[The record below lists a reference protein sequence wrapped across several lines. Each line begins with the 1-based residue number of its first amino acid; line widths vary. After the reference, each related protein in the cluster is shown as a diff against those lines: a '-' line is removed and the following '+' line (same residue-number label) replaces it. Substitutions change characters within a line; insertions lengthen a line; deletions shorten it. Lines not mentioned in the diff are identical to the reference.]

1 MAKLLEVRGLVKR
14 FGGIFAVFDLSF
26 YVKEGE
32 TLGLIGPN
40 GAGKTTVFN
49 LISAFLKP
57 DSGRILFKED
67 DITHLKPHQICKR
80 GICRTF
86 QIVKPFL
93 TFSVKK
99 NVRIGSYNRLT
110 DRQEIEEKI
119 MEILD
124 LLGLVDQRDVT
135 AKNLSIGD
143 RKKLELAKAL
153 ATEPSFLL
161 LDEVMAGLNPKE
173 QNEMIDIILE
183 LKERGMTILLIE
195 HHMKVIMSLS
205 ERVIVL
211 NYGKKLAEG
220 TPSDIGS
227 NQEVIEAY
235 LGERYFA

>member
-1 MAKLLEVRGLVKR
+1 MSVLRLENVTKS
-14 FGGIFAVFDLSF
+14 FGGLMAVSGLDFAVS
-26 YVKEGE
+26 KGE
-32 TLGLIGPN
+32 IVGLIGPN

-57 DSGRILFKED
+57 DSGAIFFGD
-67 DITHLKPHQICKR
+67 HDITHLKPHQICKK
-80 GICRTF
+80 GLCRTF

-110 DRQEIEEKI
+110 EKQEIEAQT

-124 LLGLVDQRDVT
+124 LIGLADQKDVT

-153 ATEPSFLL
+153 ATKPSLLL

-173 QNEMIDIILE
+173 QNDMIHIILE
-183 LKERGMTILLIE
+183 LKNRGTTILLIE
-195 HHMKVIMSLS
+195 HTMKVIMSLS
-205 ERVIVL
+205 ERIIVL
-211 NYGKKLAEG
+211 NYGKKIAEG
-220 TPSDIGS
+220 PPSDIGS
-227 NQEVIEAY
+227 NEEVIEAY
-235 LGERYFA
+235 LGERYFV

>member
-1 MAKLLEVRGLVKR
+1 MTVLYLEDVTKS
-14 FGGIFAVFDLSF
+14 FGGLMAVAQLNLTVS
-26 YVKEGE
+26 KGE
-32 TLGLIGPN
+32 IVGLIGPN

-57 DSGRILFKED
+57 DSGQIFFENH
-67 DITHLKPHQICKR
+67 DITHLKPHQICKK

-93 TFSVKK
+93 SFSVKK

-110 DRQEIEEKI
+110 EKQEIEDET

-124 LLGLVDQRDVT
+124 LLGLVDQKDVT
-135 AKNLSIGD
+135 AQNLSIGD
-143 RKKLELAKAL
+143 RKKLELARAL
-153 ATEPSFLL
+153 ATKPSFLL

-173 QNEMIDIILE
+173 QNYMINIILE
-183 LKERGMTILLIE
+183 LKGMGMTILLIE
-195 HHMKVIMSLS
+195 HHMKAIMSLS
-205 ERVIVL
+205 ERIIVL

-220 TPSDIGS
+220 SPSDIGS
-227 NQEVIEAY
+227 NQDVIEAY

>member
-1 MAKLLEVRGLVKR
+1 MTVLYLEDVTKS
-14 FGGIFAVFDLSF
+14 FGGLMAVAQLNLTVS
-26 YVKEGE
+26 KGE
-32 TLGLIGPN
+32 IVGLIGPN

-57 DSGRILFKED
+57 DSGQIFFENH
-67 DITHLKPHQICKR
+67 DITHLKPHQICKK

-93 TFSVKK
+93 SFSVKK

-110 DRQEIEEKI
+110 EKHEIEDET

-124 LLGLVDQRDVT
+124 LLGLVDQKDVT
-135 AKNLSIGD
+135 AQNLSIGD
-143 RKKLELAKAL
+143 RKKLELARAL
-153 ATEPSFLL
+153 ATKPSFLL

-173 QNEMIDIILE
+173 QNYMINIILE
-183 LKERGMTILLIE
+183 LKGMGMTILLIE
-195 HHMKVIMSLS
+195 HHMKAIMSLS
-205 ERVIVL
+205 ERIIVL

-220 TPSDIGS
+220 SPSDIGS
-227 NQEVIEAY
+227 NQDVIEAY

>member
-1 MAKLLEVRGLVKR
+1 MALFHLEKLTKS
-14 FGGIFAVFDLSF
+14 FGGLTAVHQLNLS
-26 YVKEGE
+26 VSKGE
-32 TLGLIGPN
+32 IVGLIGPN

-57 DSGRILFKED
+57 DSGRIVFEKD

-86 QIVKPFL
+86 QLVKPFL
-93 TFSVKK
+93 SFSVEK
-99 NVRIGSYNRLT
+99 NVRIGSYNRLK
-110 DRQEIEEKI
+110 RKQEIEEETMK
-119 MEILD
+119 ILD
-124 LLGLVDQRDVT
+124 LLGMVEQKDT
-135 AKNLSIGD
+135 KANNLSVGD

-153 ATEPSFLL
+153 ATKPRLLL

-173 QNEMIDIILE
+173 QDGLIQIILQ
-183 LKERGMTILLIE
+183 LKSEGMTILLIE

-205 ERVIVL
+205 ERIVVL

-220 TPSDIGS
+220 SPSDIGS

-235 LGERYFA
+235 LGEKYFV

>member
-1 MAKLLEVRGLVKR
+1 MTVLHLEDLTRS
-14 FGGIFAVFDLSF
+14 FGGLMAVAQLNLTVS
-26 YVKEGE
+26 KGE
-32 TLGLIGPN
+32 IVGLIGPN

-57 DSGRILFKED
+57 DSGRIFFEND
-67 DITHLKPHQICKR
+67 DITHLKPHQICKK

-93 TFSVKK
+93 SFSVKK
-99 NVRIGSYNRLT
+99 NVRIGSYNRLKEK
-110 DRQEIEEKI
+110 QEIEDKT

-124 LLGLVDQRDVT
+124 FIGLVDKKDVA

-143 RKKLELAKAL
+143 RKKLELARAL
-153 ATEPSFLL
+153 ATKPSFLL

-173 QNEMIDIILE
+173 QNDMINIILE
-183 LKERGMTILLIE
+183 LKSMGMTILLIE
-195 HHMKVIMSLS
+195 HTMKVIMSLS
-205 ERVIVL
+205 ERIIVL

-220 TPSDIGS
+220 SPSDIGS
-227 NQEVIEAY
+227 NQDVIEAY

>member
-1 MAKLLEVRGLVKR
+1 MTVLHLEDVTKS
-14 FGGIFAVFDLSF
+14 FGGLMAVAQLNLTVS
-26 YVKEGE
+26 KGE
-32 TLGLIGPN
+32 IVGLIGPN

-57 DSGRILFKED
+57 DSGQIFFENH
-67 DITHLKPHQICKR
+67 DITHLKPHQICKK

-93 TFSVKK
+93 SFSVKK

-110 DRQEIEEKI
+110 EKQEIEDET

-124 LLGLVDQRDVT
+124 LLGLVDQKDVT
-135 AKNLSIGD
+135 AQNLSIGD
-143 RKKLELAKAL
+143 RKKLELARAL
-153 ATEPSFLL
+153 ATKPSFLL

-173 QNEMIDIILE
+173 QNYMINIILE
-183 LKERGMTILLIE
+183 LKGMGMTILLIE
-195 HHMKVIMSLS
+195 HHMKAIMSLS
-205 ERVIVL
+205 ERIIVL

-220 TPSDIGS
+220 SPSDIGS
-227 NQEVIEAY
+227 NQDVIEAY